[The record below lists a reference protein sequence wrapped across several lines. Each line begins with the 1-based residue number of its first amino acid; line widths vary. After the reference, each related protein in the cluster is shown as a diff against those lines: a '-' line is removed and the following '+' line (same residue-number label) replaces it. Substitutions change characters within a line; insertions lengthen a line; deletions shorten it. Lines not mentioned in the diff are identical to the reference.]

1 MDRVMVTLKLVMLT
15 SYVGVTPLGDEREQ
29 FGPPLGVTFQGLEG
43 RNWEQIKHKYIA
55 L

>member
-1 MDRVMVTLKLVMLT
+1 MDRVIVTLKLVMLT
-15 SYVGVTPLGDEREQ
+15 SYVGVTPLGDEKGNNAVLPR
-29 FGPPLGVTFQGLEG
+29 GYIPGLEG